1 MIYGVELVQ
10 FCLRENA
17 ERRFT
22 VALAFHIPV
31 VVSGLISQ
39 YVFAESIKPALFAIV
54 AGDSFHLLPPPFC
67 GGCGGS
73 VPFRQHDT
81 RQALCYPLNATFSKC
96 FEKVFSGLAVL
107 QKATK
112 NARQVA
118 TDLLG
123 ADMFQYNYYLHG
135 IVHIYSRAA
144 PVGELC
150 FF

>member
-39 YVFAESIKPALFAIV
+39 YGFAESIKPALFAIV
-54 AGDSFHLLPPPFC
+54 AGDNFHPPFC

-81 RQALCYPLNATFSKC
+81 GEALCYPLNAIFLN
-96 FEKVFSGLAVL
+96 FL
-107 QKATK
+107 
-112 NARQVA
+112 R
-118 TDLLG
+118 
-123 ADMFQYNYYLHG
+123 MFFLVWPG
-135 IVHIYSRAA
+135 RKK
-144 PVGELC
+144 
-150 FF
+150 